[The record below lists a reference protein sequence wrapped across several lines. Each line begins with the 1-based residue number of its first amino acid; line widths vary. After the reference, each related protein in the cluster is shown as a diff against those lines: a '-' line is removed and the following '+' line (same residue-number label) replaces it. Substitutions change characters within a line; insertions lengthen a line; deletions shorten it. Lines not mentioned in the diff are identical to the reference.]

1 MLIIDGGAVTLA
13 VGVGVGVGGRW
24 VVRAVVECDKCVTTE
39 SFSKYQVIQE
49 CG

>member
-13 VGVGVGVGGRW
+13 VGVGVGGRW
-24 VVRAVVECDKCVTTE
+24 VVRAGVECDKCVTTA
-39 SFSKYQVIQE
+39 SFSKYQFVQE

>member
-13 VGVGVGVGGRW
+13 MGWKGEGRIVRGG
-24 VVRAVVECDKCVTTE
+24 AAAE
-39 SFSKYQVIQE
+39 SFFSKYQVAQE